1 MSKIIS
7 TSGLT
12 ELRKLIRNTSED
24 NNKNELLKHD
34 IFNFNDIDLI
44 DAHDYPEIESEVL
57 SNFYETYKNNPKSE
71 FELAKILF
79 EGIRIPRNLAANNQY
94 WVYLNL
100 KYFFSYIKDK
110 WLDIKENDEDFNPT
124 EIDKYFLA
132 IEPSQNSLIKSPIAG
147 LWWSLALTVDESLDD
162 KYYYSKIFLSD
173 RNLRDKNLGTYK
185 FSRDKKILFALLD
198 FYSKYKDQTINNVH
212 IGSEAI
218 AQQMSKT
225 LNQLGGLTVLS
236 YLTKEEIFKLLEE
249 NKGLIFKRAL
259 TVKERKKISR
269 EKIQEKKTNENL
281 EHQNPD
287 SKVVK
292 YFNISN
298 NGTYCL
304 SSIANDEYEFNQA
317 IRKENANGE
326 MLFCY
331 NELGNINRVN
341 IASILTKNR
350 PQYQNGIFNGNTINK
365 IIISNNDDDLIGIL
379 IERDGQ
385 LFFKAHKVNQ
395 LKNNNPTVGLQ
406 GYKTVYEN
414 YDKITYFIIDSNLS
428 EVLNKLIFRTF
439 TSRCVSLTNSYYRI
453 EWGVLKN
460 NYSTHFTN

>member
-7 TSGLT
+7 TTGLT
-12 ELRKLIRNTSED
+12 ELRKLIRNTSD
-24 NNKNELLKHD
+24 YNTINDLFKND
-34 IFNFNDIDLI
+34 TFNFKDIDLI
-44 DAHDYPEIESEVL
+44 DAQDYPEIESEVIR
-57 SNFYETYKNNPKSE
+57 NFYETYKNNPKSE

-100 KYFFSYIKDK
+100 KYFFKYIKGK
-110 WLDIKENDEDFNPT
+110 WIEVRDSEDYNETDIDR
-124 EIDKYFLA
+124 YFLA
-132 IEPSQNSLIKSPIAG
+132 LESSQNSLIKSPIAG
-147 LWWSLALTVDESLDD
+147 LWWALELTVDETLED

-185 FSRDKKILFALLD
+185 LIRERNILTALLD
-198 FYSKYKDQTINNVH
+198 FYSIYKDQKINNIH

-225 LNQLGGLTVLS
+225 LNQIGGLTILS
-236 YLTKEEIFKLLEE
+236 YLTKEEIYKLLEE
-249 NKGLIFKRAL
+249 NKELIFKRAL
-259 TVKERKKISR
+259 NVKERKILSR
-269 EKIQEKKTNENL
+269 ERVQGLKNNESNANL
-281 EHQNPD
+281 DPI
-287 SKVVK
+287 STIIK

-304 SSIANDEYEFNQA
+304 SDLAKNEYEFNQA

-331 NELGNINRVN
+331 NELGNINRVK

-350 PQYQNGIFNGNTINK
+350 PQYQNGIFKGNTINK
-365 IIISNNDDDLIGIL
+365 LIISNNDDDLIGIL

-385 LFFKAHKVNQ
+385 LFFKSHKVNQ

-406 GYKTVYEN
+406 GYKTIYEN

-428 EVLNKLIFRTF
+428 EVLNKLIFR
-439 TSRCVSLTNSYYRI
+439 SLTSKCVAINNSYYKVEWRI
-453 EWGVLKN
+453 LKN
-460 NYSTHFTN
+460 DYSTYFTI